1 MRDHKHE
8 EKHPRFNRFAPIV
21 CGVLGCDKDS
31 TPHTN
36 RFSTK
41 SPDCEH
47 GKPRKISRDLRINMF
62 YRTRCINTP
71 AVATNRQADPPSLLS
86 KCFCAL
92 TMTMFVMLPSSVSS
106 LSDWILFRFT

>member
-1 MRDHKHE
+1 MRTKS
-8 EKHPRFNRFAPIV
+8 PRFNRFAPTV
-21 CGVLGCDKDS
+21 CGVLRCDKES

-62 YRTRCINTP
+62 YRTHCINTP
-71 AVATNRQADPPSLLS
+71 AVATHQQADPPSLLS
-86 KCFCAL
+86 KCFCAA
-92 TMTMFVMLPSSVSS
+92 P
-106 LSDWILFRFT
+106 